1 MTAQLHVDLGAFGE
15 NLRVLRDRVAPAE
28 LMLVVKNDAYG
39 HGVERVLPRALEEGV
54 TWVGAFDVATGRRVR
69 RLAGEAI
76 RVFVWMLPDPD
87 DVAEAID
94 LQLDLG
100 VGDAEL
106 LEDAAAAARRAGT
119 TARVHLK
126 IDSGLRRNGIR
137 PEEWEA
143 VVRRARALEKE
154 GAIRVIG
161 VWSHI
166 AEASDADDDDAR
178 AIFDLALTQARD
190 AGLTPTVTHLAAS
203 SAASARAEFRYDLV
217 RIGAFAYGVAPAG
230 GPSAL
235 DLGLRPIGTLTATV
249 TAVENERVH
258 VDAGFLHG
266 LPTALAGAADVGT
279 PAGRR
284 PLLAVEALQS
294 LVGSWGGAASG
305 DTVVLY
311 GGGVDEPTATE
322 WAEAIGTIGEEIVTR
337 ISPRLPRTPA

>member
-1 MTAQLHVDLGAFGE
+1 MTVQLRVDLGAFGE

-39 HGVERVLPRALEEGV
+39 HGVERILPRALEEGV

-69 RLAGEAI
+69 RLAGDEI
-76 RVFVWMLPDPD
+76 RVFMWMLPDAD

-106 LEDAAAAARRAGT
+106 LEDAAAAARRAAT

-137 PEEWEA
+137 PEEWET
-143 VVRRARALEKE
+143 VVRRARRLEE
-154 GAIRVIG
+154 QGVIEVIG
-161 VWSHI
+161 LWSHI

-178 AIFDLALTQARD
+178 AIFDRALTQARD
-190 AGLTPTVTHLAAS
+190 AGLTPALTHLAAS

-230 GPSAL
+230 GPSAR
-235 DLGLRPIGTLTATV
+235 DLGLRPIGTLTAAV
-249 TAVENERVH
+249 TAVDGERVH

-266 LPTALAGAADVGT
+266 LPTALGGAADVGT

-284 PLLAVEALQS
+284 PLLAVEPLESVVA
-294 LVGSWGGAASG
+294 GWGGAAPG
-305 DTVVLY
+305 DTVLLY
-311 GGGVDEPTATE
+311 GGEAGEPTATE
-322 WAEAIGTIGEEIVTR
+322 WAESIGTIGEEIVTR
-337 ISPRLPRTPA
+337 ISPRVERTSV